1 MRAYIMP
8 GAGENKLFINYH
20 LIGISKLQVL
30 EREKTMKKTWTKFA
44 VVALSCIMAFAMAA
58 CGGGSSDSGDS
69 DAAGTLKLGTTGP
82 LTGAAAIYG
91 NAVKNGGQLA
101 VDEINAAN
109 PDGVQLS
116 WQAEDDEADG
126 EKAVNAYNKLID
138 DGMQVFVGSVTS
150 GSCVAASEK
159 AYEDRVF
166 ELTPSASQL
175 AVTEGK
181 DNVFQLCFNDP
192 NQGVAA
198 ADYINSKMPD
208 AKVGV
213 IYNNASDYSAGIYDK
228 FKSEMEAA
236 GKEIVAVEAFSDDA
250 NTDFQAQINSMK
262 NAGADLVFLPI
273 YYTPASNILIQADK
287 IGYEPTFFGV
297 DGMDGIL
304 TLEGFDTSLAEGV
317 MLLTPFIASAEDEA
331 TQKFVSAYKD
341 AYGEEPNQFAAD
353 AYDCVYAVYN
363 AFAKTGLNADATHD
377 EICEEMIAVF
387 TDPGFTFSGL
397 TGEEMQWD
405 ADGQVAK
412 TPKAMVI
419 ENGIYVPAE

>member
-1 MRAYIMP
+1 
-8 GAGENKLFINYH
+8 
-20 LIGISKLQVL
+20 
-30 EREKTMKKTWTKFA
+30 MKKLLAVLLALTLVFA
-44 VVALSCIMAFAMAA
+44 LAA

-69 DAAGTLKLGTTGP
+69 GSAEAVLLGNTGP
-82 LTGAAAIYG
+82 LTGPAAIYG
-91 NAVKNGGQLA
+91 IAVKNGGQLA

-109 PDGVQLS
+109 PDGIQLA
-116 WQAEDDEADG
+116 WAAEDDEADG
-126 EKAVNAYNKLID
+126 EKAVNAYNKLMD
-138 DGMQVFVGSVTS
+138 DGMKVFIGSTTS

-166 ELTPSASQL
+166 ELTPSASQV

-181 DNVFQLCFNDP
+181 DNVFQLCFSDP

-198 ADYINSKMPD
+198 ADWVVANMPD

-228 FKSEMEAA
+228 FKAEFEAA
-236 GKEIVAVEAFSDDA
+236 GKTIVAEEAFSDDA

-262 NAGADLVFLPI
+262 NAGADFVFLPI

-287 IGYEPTFFGV
+287 VGYAPTWFGV

-317 MLLTPFIASAEDEA
+317 MLLTPFIATAEDEA
-331 TQKFVSAYKD
+331 TQSFVAAYQE

-353 AYDCVYAVYN
+353 AYDCVYAVYKAMN
-363 AFAKTGLNADATHD
+363 EAGLDASASHE
-377 EICEEMIAVF
+377 EICEALISVF
-387 TDPGFTFSGL
+387 TGDFTASGV
-397 TGEEMQWD
+397 TGAEMKWNE
-405 ADGQVAK
+405 AGEVNK
-412 TPKAMVI
+412 TPNAMVI
-419 ENGIYVPAE
+419 ENGIYVPVE